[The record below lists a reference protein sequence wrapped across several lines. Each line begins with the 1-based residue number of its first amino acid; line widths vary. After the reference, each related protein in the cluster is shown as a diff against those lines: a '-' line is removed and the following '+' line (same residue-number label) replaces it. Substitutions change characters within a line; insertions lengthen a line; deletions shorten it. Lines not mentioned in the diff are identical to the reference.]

1 MKRAAIYC
9 RVSTEQELQ
18 EGSFE
23 LQREYYLQKVEN
35 DPNLTLAGVYGDF
48 GRSGTSIKKR
58 PELQRLLRDCEAGKV
73 DVILTKS
80 ISRFAR
86 NVADCVEMIRKL
98 KSFGVSVVFEKE
110 NINTAEPLSEMLLTI
125 LATMAE
131 EEVHSLSQNIR
142 WSQEESCTAGQPWFR
157 CSYGYNK
164 KNGRAWVI
172 DEKEA
177 ERVRMAFRMAAQGV
191 LFPEIQCALN
201 ACEKKHG
208 SQDRWSLNRIRYL
221 LRNVVYIG
229 DLITWKYYT
238 NGPGLK
244 LQVNHGEHAQYYI
257 ENHHPPIISRAEFE
271 RVQTML
277 ASGLLRSNRHK
288 KLRAREKEFIH
299 DESWKEEAADGSC

>member
-23 LQREYYLQKVEN
+23 LQREYYLQKVED

-48 GRSGTSIKKR
+48 GKSGTSIKKR

-125 LATMAE
+125 LATVAE
-131 EEVHSLSQNIR
+131 EEVNSLSQNIR
-142 WSQEESCTAGQPWFR
+142 WSLEESYVAGQPWFR
-157 CSYGYNK
+157 CSYGYK
-164 KNGRAWVI
+164 KNGRAWEI
-172 DEKEA
+172 NEREA
-177 ERVRMAFRMAAQGV
+177 ERVRIAFRLAAEGNTY
-191 LFPEIQCALN
+191 PEIQQALN
-201 ACEKKHG
+201 ACEEKHD
-208 SQDRWSLNRIRYL
+208 SKDVWSINRIRYL
-221 LRNVVYIG
+221 LRNIAYTG

-238 NGPGLK
+238 NGPGFK
-244 LQVNHGEHAQYYI
+244 LRVNHGEHLQYHI
-257 ENHHPPIISRAEFE
+257 ENHHPAIISRAEFQ
-271 RVQTML
+271 RVQTVL
-277 ASGLLRSNRHK
+277 ESGLLRSNRHK
-288 KLRAREKEFIH
+288 KLLAREKKFIH
-299 DESWKEEAADGSC
+299 DESWKEEAANGSH